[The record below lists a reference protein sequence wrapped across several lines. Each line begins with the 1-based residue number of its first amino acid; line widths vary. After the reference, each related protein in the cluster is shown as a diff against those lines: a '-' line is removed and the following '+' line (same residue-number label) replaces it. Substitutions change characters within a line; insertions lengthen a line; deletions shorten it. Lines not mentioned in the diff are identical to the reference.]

1 MMTQI
6 EYPYTKPDETTQRTL
21 VGEESLILGVV
32 HIYRTVAVAHISL
45 KEKAPIV
52 GIGAFKSTSAVFMQ
66 LQSCL
71 GWILP
76 WLDVQTP

>member
-1 MMTQI
+1 MHI
-6 EYPYTKPDETTQRTL
+6 EPA
-21 VGEESLILGVV
+21 
-32 HIYRTVAVAHISL
+32 AVADNSL

-66 LQSCL
+66 LRSCP